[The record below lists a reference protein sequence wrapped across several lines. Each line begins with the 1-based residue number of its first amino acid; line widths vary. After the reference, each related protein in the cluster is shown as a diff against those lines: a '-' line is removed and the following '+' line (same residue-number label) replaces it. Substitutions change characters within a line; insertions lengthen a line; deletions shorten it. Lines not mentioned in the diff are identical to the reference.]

1 MVDVKCTDDESM
13 KTCADITLQILDKLA
28 ALPKH

>member
-1 MVDVKCTDDESM
+1 MVDVKCAEDDSM
-13 KTCADITLQILDKLA
+13 KACADITVQILDKLV